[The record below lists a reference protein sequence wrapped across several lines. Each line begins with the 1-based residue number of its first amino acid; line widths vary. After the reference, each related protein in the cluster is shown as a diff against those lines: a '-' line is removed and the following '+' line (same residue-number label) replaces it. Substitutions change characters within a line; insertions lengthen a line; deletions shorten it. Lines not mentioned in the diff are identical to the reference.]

1 REIFRPIA
9 QQTNALPAIS
19 SANPKPQKSAQY
31 RVKQSY
37 ARLRYNA
44 VPHQSDRIRLQTIHR
59 PVILQVN
66 SVHSRVDGAR
76 SAESR
81 DKPSAQTKLNARQ
94 FASGLKYH
102 WRPTSAPPVVNPTTY
117 TIQT

>member
-1 REIFRPIA
+1 
-9 QQTNALPAIS
+9 
-19 SANPKPQKSAQY
+19 NPKPQKSVRY

-44 VPHQSDRIRLQTIHR
+44 VPHQSDKTRLQTTHR

-66 SVHSRVDGAR
+66 NVHSRVDGAR
-76 SAESR
+76 FAESR
-81 DKPSAQTKLNARQ
+81 DKPSAQIRLNARQ

-102 WRPTSAPPVVNPTTY
+102 WRPTLVPPVVNPTTY